1 MTTDEIAYLHKQ
13 RQQEVHGSNTNIQQS
28 IRRGRERLQLKRK
41 TKITKLENIFL
52 QPIKII

>member
-28 IRRGRERLQLKRK
+28 IRRGRKRLQLKRK
-41 TKITKLENIFL
+41 TKITKLENIFICNQL
-52 QPIKII
+52 K